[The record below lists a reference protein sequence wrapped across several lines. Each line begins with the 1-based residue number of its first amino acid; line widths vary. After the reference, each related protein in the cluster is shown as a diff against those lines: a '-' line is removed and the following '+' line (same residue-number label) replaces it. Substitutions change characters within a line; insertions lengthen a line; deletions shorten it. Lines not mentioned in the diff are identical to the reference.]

1 MSFKKFKADVSS
13 AAQKAASGGIAGV
26 RSVTNGDSDGE
37 VVIKYHHENLPG
49 DVRIQAL
56 AQSVGDY
63 PDGNMFMLWT
73 DDPDP
78 PPIVVTA
85 VKTAQDYLIGM
96 SVYEM
101 VTELASRL
109 DKEICRALDGGID
122 SADDADEEDEA
133 DDYDAAY
140 DPEYSS
146 DGDEFGLPSLGP
158 RPSHQ
163 KLRPTDDQ
171 KPVLRRIRRD
181 LRQVKQ
187 AGYKVG
193 FLDGLGKYSTTG
205 IVAVSIRVDKLAL
218 SEEAME
224 AWDVK
229 PTEYIVL
236 LLRFEKRYDPLERI
250 IEQAASH
257 TEVTF
262 RIGKCNKYK
271 PSFSQ
276 ALRAF
281 AETNRSLA
289 TDEDSKTGAE
299 GMAGDAN
306 FEKLLVSNSL
316 DSFLCE
322 SFVSLLKLRQ
332 AHGLGWEKANEC
344 LLSRMGILDE
354 EYRAP
359 EPSPGPDLDNTDQA
373 SEHHHVLGSDHLR
386 EKGHANERSFPLIAM
401 QFAMRYFV
409 KCTEYCLRCHR
420 RLESGFEALRP
431 YVCSDPLC
439 LFQYMAMGFGPSIE
453 HEILTEP
460 YVVDLLV
467 SLCYSA
473 IQPSA
478 ARRQFSVPPGTTPE
492 HNLPIRSLPVGLR
505 LRVPDL
511 SNPTASPLKARVAAD
526 NKHLVFED
534 EGAEDFGEKLAPGRW
549 LALRKPV
556 QVLTQ
561 HARVLEVNHATKT
574 AFIEVIGESSA
585 YWHSD
590 PENVYL
596 QPSLP
601 ADGVPKKQDPDIVDV
616 YLYDTDFDSL
626 DDRKKGAAMRHILD
640 TLPSILEIEEWL
652 ASHPHSTLRSMER
665 ISPAAASLLQW
676 IVSSNRS
683 CIFQVDR
690 SRAIAQPRK
699 GTSKTREAP
708 KAGATDSW
716 EASGVA
722 GRGRNREHERI
733 LGMDG
738 WVQFR
743 FAQGS
748 PDKELRFKRALQEV
762 AARKPIHNNPTI
774 FAWHGSSLANWHSIV
789 RTGLDF
795 QDISSGRAYGDGVYF
810 SPHYVTSISYAGGG
824 QSWPNSDL
832 NITGCLSL
840 NEIINVPEDFVSR
853 TPHYVVSQ
861 TDWHQ
866 CRYLFVQTAAGRGQ
880 TVTLADRSA
889 TKKAQ
894 SQPKQEE
901 SDPNFYPQ
909 AKGREVHDQMG
920 QVLQIPLSAIPLRT
934 VGPTPA
940 TPSGAAK
947 RSVELLEDSD
957 DEDVDDVSRLF
968 SDDEFDAPCSP
979 PNKKPAS
986 RANSMDIG
994 ASRDMYVNHPNLA
1007 PREQLTNLYSGG
1019 GPPTP
1024 ASISVGRALTDF
1036 EPGTLDLSTLP
1047 RLQPPS
1053 FATDAATKSLSR
1065 ELKRLQALQSSTPLH
1080 ELGWYMDFDSVS
1092 NLFQWIVQL
1101 HSFDP
1106 SLPLSKDMKQA
1117 GVTSIVLELRFGPD
1131 YPYSPPFVRVVR
1143 PRFLPFVQGGG
1154 GHVTAGGAMCMEL
1167 LTSSGWSPA
1176 NSMESVF
1183 LQVRMALCTLEPRPG
1198 RLDPKF
1204 LKKNKDESSVTGGDY
1219 GVGEAIDA
1227 FVRAANSHGWT
1238 VPEGLRTTAMGV

>member
-1 MSFKKFKADVSS
+1 MSFKKFKADVST

-26 RSVTNGDSDGE
+26 RSVRNGDSDGE

-49 DVRIQAL
+49 DVHIQAL

-78 PPIVVTA
+78 PPIVVAA
-85 VKTAQDYLIGM
+85 VKTAQDYLMGM

-109 DKEICRALDGGID
+109 NKEICRALDGGIESTD
-122 SADDADEEDEA
+122 DADDADDEDEI
-133 DDYDAAY
+133 DDYDAAF

-146 DGDEFGLPSLGP
+146 DGDEFGLPSLAP

-163 KLRPTDDQ
+163 KLRPTGDQ

-193 FLDGLGKYSTTG
+193 FLDGLGKDSTTG
-205 IVAVSIRVDKLAL
+205 IVAISIRVDKLAL
-218 SEEAME
+218 SDEAME

-229 PTEYIVL
+229 PNEYIVL
-236 LLRFEKRYDPLERI
+236 LLRFEKRYDPLEQI
-250 IEQAASH
+250 MEQAAAH

-262 RIGKCNKYK
+262 RIGKCSKYK
-271 PSFSQ
+271 PSLSQ
-276 ALRAF
+276 ALQAF

-289 TDEDSKTGAE
+289 TDEDPNTGAE
-299 GMAGDAN
+299 GMAHDAN

-322 SFVSLLKLRQ
+322 SFVSLLKLRE

-359 EPSPGPDLDNTDQA
+359 EPSPGPDLDDTAQA
-373 SEHHHVLGSDHLR
+373 PERHHVLGSDHLR

-467 SLCYSA
+467 SLCYAA
-473 IQPSA
+473 IQPGA
-478 ARRQFSVPPGTTPE
+478 ARRQYYVPPGTTTE
-492 HNLPIRSLPVGLR
+492 HKLPIRSLPVGLR

-511 SNPTASPLKARVAAD
+511 SNPTANPFKARVAAD
-526 NKHLVFED
+526 NKRLVFED
-534 EGAEDFGEKLAPGRW
+534 ERAKDFGEKLAPGRW
-549 LALRKPV
+549 LAFRKPLQV
-556 QVLTQ
+556 QTQ
-561 HARVLEVNHATKT
+561 HARVQEVNHATKT
-574 AFIEVIGESSA
+574 AFIDVIGESSA
-585 YWHSD
+585 YWQPD
-590 PENVYL
+590 PENTWL
-596 QPSLP
+596 QPSSA
-601 ADGVPKKQDPDIVDV
+601 ADGAPKKPDSDIVDA
-616 YLYDTDFDSL
+616 YLYDADFDSL
-626 DDRKKGAAMRHILD
+626 DNQSKGAAMRHILD
-640 TLPSILEIEEWL
+640 TLPPILEIEEWL

-665 ISPAAASLLQW
+665 ISPAAANLLQW

-699 GTSKTREAP
+699 GALKTKEAP
-708 KAGATDSW
+708 KAQTTDSQ

-748 PDKELRFKRALQEV
+748 PDKELRFNRALQEV
-762 AARKPIHNNPTI
+762 AARKPIHSNPTI
-774 FAWHGSSLANWHSIV
+774 FAWHGSNLANWHSIV
-789 RTGLDF
+789 RTGLDY
-795 QDISSGRAYGDGVYF
+795 QDINAGRAYGHGVYF
-810 SPHYVTSISYAGGG
+810 SPHHSTSMSYAGGG

-840 NEIINVPEDFVSR
+840 NEIINAPEEFVSL

-861 TDWHQ
+861 PDWHQ

-880 TVTLADRSA
+880 TIKSADRTAS
-889 TKKAQ
+889 KRAQ
-894 SQPKQEE
+894 GQPIQEE
-901 SDPNFYPQ
+901 SDPTFYPQ
-909 AKGREVHDQMG
+909 ANGREVHG
-920 QVLQIPLSAIPLRT
+920 QGGTPLQIPLSAIPLRT
-934 VGPTPA
+934 VGPAPA
-940 TPSGAAK
+940 TPSGTAK
-947 RSVELLEDSD
+947 RRVQLLEDSD

-968 SDDEFDAPCSP
+968 SDAEFDGPSSP

-986 RANSMDIG
+986 RANSMDMA
-994 ASRDMYVNHPNLA
+994 ASRDI
-1007 PREQLTNLYSGG
+1007 GG

-1024 ASISVGRALTDF
+1024 ASISIDRALTDF
-1036 EPGTLDLSTLP
+1036 EPGSLDLSTLP

-1065 ELKRLQALQSSTPLH
+1065 ELKRLQGLQSSTRLH

-1106 SLPLSKDMKQA
+1106 SLPLAKDMKQA
-1117 GVTSIVLELRFGPD
+1117 NVTSVVLELRFGPD

-1143 PRFLPFVQGGG
+1143 PRFLPFIEGGG

-1183 LQVRMALCTLEPRPG
+1183 LQVRMALCSLEPRPG

-1204 LKKNKDESSVTGGDY
+1204 LKKAGSMTGGDY
-1219 GVGEAIDA
+1219 GVSEAIEA
-1227 FVRAANSHGWT
+1227 FVRAANSHGWA